1 MKNGKNKNRTPYVPF
16 QSPRLSRNGS
26 SFGFDTRRSVS
37 AESNRGRDKNRNKGN
52 IEIIQKIKNMMIK
65 VTN

>member
-1 MKNGKNKNRTPYVPF
+1 MKISKKY
-16 QSPRLSRNGS
+16 
-26 SFGFDTRRSVS
+26 DTRRSVS